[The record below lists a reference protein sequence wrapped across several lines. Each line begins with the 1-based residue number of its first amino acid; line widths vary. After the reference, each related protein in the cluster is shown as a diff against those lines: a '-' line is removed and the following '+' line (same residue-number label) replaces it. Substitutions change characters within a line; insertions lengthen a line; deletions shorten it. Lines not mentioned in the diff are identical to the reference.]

1 MKTNNENKLF
11 ITVSAAA
18 VAAIWSVTPERT
30 AFSQEITESILEEVI
45 VIGTRRAGRTA
56 ANTPV
61 PIDVLTSEDL
71 GSVSSP
77 DLLDVIQT
85 LVPSFQVERFAIG
98 DGRAFVRPPEIRGM
112 AGDKVLVLVNGKRRH
127 RSALVRTDSTGANGP
142 DLATIPGVAIRS
154 VEVLRDGASAMYGSD
169 AIAGVFNFN
178 LRDTAEGGELT
189 VQAGQYAEE
198 DENSYV
204 VSLNQ
209 GFAIGNS
216 GFLNVSAELSD
227 SEPTSRGTYFD
238 RPIGSSGLTPRE
250 SALVSGFYDHDLN
263 PATPDIERFGPDAMT
278 EEYDPVTGEFVTI
291 YRGSDGIPDDSDTR
305 YADNLRFAEI
315 SDSELVMIWGAPE
328 IEAIRSFINAGYEF
342 DGGTELYGWANY
354 SDSDSNGS
362 FFHRR
367 PSDSPFLPLRTP
379 TGEIYNPRTRF
390 PSGFT
395 PRFAGNVR
403 DMGMTGGLRSE
414 SDSGLQYDV
423 SGSWG
428 KSVINYTIFNSMNPS
443 LGPATPT
450 TFQPGSLISEESAM
464 NVDVAKLVD
473 VGFAS
478 DLNVAFGIEYRDEN
492 YDLRQGDP
500 ASWEAGPYAYPDPFN
515 FEIDADEAA
524 AGQNGGSVG
533 CFIPGP
539 QYDPTSLCHPND
551 PIHNVAA
558 AGSNGF
564 TGWGP
569 NGVSSYSRDSWAAYV
584 DLEADITDRFLATIA
599 GRYEDFSDFGSNFSW
614 RAAALWRLN
623 DNVRLRA
630 SAGTGFRAPTPGQ
643 ISTINIRTS
652 VSSGGPLTIGL
663 FPPEHPAAVLYGAVP
678 LDAEASTQFSLGI
691 TAEPWDSTTI
701 TLDYYFIALDD
712 QIWRSSEFPVSDA
725 DRAYLQSINVP
736 GAETLA
742 GARFFMNDIDT
753 ESSGVDLVIAHDI
766 DWQMGATA
774 LSLAANVNR
783 IKVTRRTNRQMD
795 SANPDP
801 LYFLNDADKFRIEE
815 GRPEYR
821 LILSARHRWNNDV
834 SLNVRANAYG
844 DYYHV
849 NNSATQTAK
858 LDGQVFWD
866 IDATWPINDAASLT
880 IGGANLFN
888 TYPDPPAPLGFAACC
903 GRVYD
908 SGTVMSWQGAF
919 YYLRANLNWQ

>member
-1 MKTNNENKLF
+1 MKTNNKNKLF
-11 ITVSAAA
+11 FTVSAAA
-18 VAAIWSVTPERT
+18 VAAILSITPERT

-45 VIGTRRAGRTA
+45 VIGTRRSGRTVA
-56 ANTPV
+56 DAPV

-178 LRDTAEGGELT
+178 LRDAAEGGELA
-189 VQAGQYAEE
+189 VLAGQYAED

-209 GFAIGNS
+209 GFAIGSS

-291 YRGSDGIPDDSDTR
+291 YRGSDGIPDDSDPR

-342 DGGTELYGWANY
+342 DDGTELYGWANY
-354 SDSDSNGS
+354 SDSDTNGS

-379 TGEIYNPRTRF
+379 TGEIYNPRIRF

-428 KSVINYTIFNSMNPS
+428 KSVINYTMFNSMNPS

-450 TFQPGSLISEESAM
+450 TFRPGGLISEESAL
-464 NVDVAKLVD
+464 NADFAKPID

-478 DLNVAFGIEYRDEN
+478 DLNVAFGVEYRDEN
-492 YDLRQGDP
+492 YDLRQGDQ
-500 ASWEAGPYAYPDPFN
+500 ASWEVGPYAFPDPFN

-551 PIHNVAA
+551 PIHNVAS

-599 GRYEDFSDFGSNFSW
+599 GRFEDFSDFGSNFSW

-623 DNVRLRA
+623 DTFRLRA

-663 FPPEHPAAVLYGAVP
+663 FPPEHPASTLYGAVP
-678 LDAEASTQFSLGI
+678 LDAETSTQFTLGI

-742 GARFFMNDIDT
+742 GVRFFMNDIDT
-753 ESSGVDLVIAHDI
+753 ESSGVDLIIAHDI
-766 DWQMGATA
+766 DSQIGTTT

-783 IKVTRRTNRQMD
+783 VEITRRTNRQTD
-795 SANPDP
+795 PGNPDP
-801 LYFLNDADKFRIEE
+801 VYFVNDADKFRVEE
-815 GRPEYR
+815 GRPDYR
-821 LILSARHRWNNDV
+821 LVLSARHLWDNSV
-834 SLNVRANAYG
+834 SLGIRANAYG
-844 DYYHV
+844 DYYQV
-849 NNSATQTAK
+849 NRSATQTAK
-858 LDGQVFWD
+858 RSGETYWD
-866 IDATWPINDAASLT
+866 MDVRWAINDNASIT
-880 IGGANLFN
+880 IGGSNIFDA
-888 TYPDPPAPLGFAACC
+888 YPDPPILTGDCC
-903 GRVYD
+903 GRLYD
-908 SGTVMSWQGAF
+908 SSTVMSWQGAF